1 MRKYGE
7 FLAPTRFM
15 RIFTAINV
23 SKEHKLY
30 ITGGGGGK
38 LVLTE
43 KRRLLFASNA
53 GLLLDNE
60 QAV

>member
-1 MRKYGE
+1 
-7 FLAPTRFM
+7 M